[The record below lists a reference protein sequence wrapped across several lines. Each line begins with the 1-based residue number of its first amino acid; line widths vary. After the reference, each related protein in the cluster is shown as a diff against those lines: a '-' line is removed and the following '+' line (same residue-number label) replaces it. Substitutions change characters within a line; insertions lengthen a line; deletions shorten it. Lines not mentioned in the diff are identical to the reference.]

1 MDRLAE
7 FIGGISPEALYA
19 LLAVIAFIEAVF
31 PPVPA
36 DVVVALASFLA
47 ARRGMNLYMTITMI
61 VGGMTAGSAL
71 VYWVAR
77 KYGAVW
83 MHAQLRR
90 FGVDT
95 AERKLEAMYG
105 RYGLGALFIGRFI
118 PGLRML
124 VPAVAGMLR
133 VPFAMSVVILACA
146 SLIWYGIIAALAF
159 RVGSD
164 WEMFRFAVE
173 RLIGRVGLTAAA
185 FLMLASLVGW
195 AVWRQRRFKKAAT
208 KKVGPPDVGTDGP

>member
-7 FIGGISPEALYA
+7 IIGGLSPHTLYA
-19 LLAVIAFIEAVF
+19 LLALMTFIEAIF

-36 DVVVALASFLA
+36 DVAVALGSFLA
-47 ARRGMNLYMTITMI
+47 ARRGMNLYLTITMI
-61 VGGMTAGSAL
+61 VGGLTAGSAL

-83 MHAQLRR
+83 MHAQLKR

-95 AERKLEAMYG
+95 AERQLEAMYG
-105 RYGLGALFIGRFI
+105 RYGLGALFIGRFV
-118 PGLRML
+118 PGLRMF

-133 VPFAMSVVILACA
+133 VPFAMSVAVIAFA

-164 WEMFRFAVE
+164 WEMFRFAVQ
-173 RLIGRVGLTAAA
+173 RLLGRVGLTAAA
-185 FLMLASLVGW
+185 FFALAILVGW
-195 AVWRQRRFKKAAT
+195 AVWRQRKFTVAT
-208 KKVGPPDVGTDGP
+208 KKAESQGQNSDPH

>member
-1 MDRLAE
+1 MERLAE
-7 FIGGISPEALYA
+7 FIGGVSPEVLYG
-19 LLAVIAFIEAVF
+19 LLALIAFIEALF

-47 ARRGMNLYMTITMI
+47 ARRGMNLYLTITMI

-83 MHAQLRR
+83 MHAQLKR
-90 FGVDT
+90 FGIDT

-105 RYGLGALFIGRFI
+105 RYGLGALFVGRFI

-133 VPFAMSVVILACA
+133 VPFAMSVIILAFA
-146 SLIWYGIIAALAF
+146 SLIWYGLIAALAY

-185 FLMLASLVGW
+185 FLVLSSLVGW
-195 AVWRQRRFKKAAT
+195 AVWRRRKFKVASKKA
-208 KKVGPPDVGTDGP
+208 GPPEASIDRP